1 MKRYDFTITSDRG
14 LHAQPVAALASIAC
28 KSASCVT
35 LEYDGGE
42 IDVSN
47 AIRLMSACIS
57 CNDKV
62 SLIVSGSDEDETMEK
77 LKEDRHLTTF
87 IRILFVFIRL
97 CYTEVV
103 IGQLILTLL
112 FLC

>member
-14 LHAQPVAALASIAC
+14 LHAQPV
-28 KSASCVT
+28 
-35 LEYDGGE
+35 EYDGEE

-77 LKEDRHLTTF
+77 LKE
-87 IRILFVFIRL
+87 IISS
-97 CYTEVV
+97 
-103 IGQLILTLL
+103 QLL
-112 FLC
+112 

>member
-14 LHAQPVAALASIAC
+14 LHAQPVATLASIAC

-57 CNDKV
+57 YT
-62 SLIVSGSDEDETMEK
+62 DEDETMEK
-77 LKEDRHLTTF
+77 LKEIVTS
-87 IRILFVFIRL
+87 
-97 CYTEVV
+97 
-103 IGQLILTLL
+103 QLL
-112 FLC
+112 

>member
-28 KSASCVT
+28 KS
-35 LEYDGGE
+35 E

-57 CNDKV
+57 YNDKV

-77 LKEDRHLTTF
+77 LKEIVTS
-87 IRILFVFIRL
+87 
-97 CYTEVV
+97 
-103 IGQLILTLL
+103 QLL
-112 FLC
+112 